1 VKWKHEFWFLF
12 FGFGGF
18 FVAFVWLLCGFCVA
32 FVASQKLDTIKSRQS
47 RRTMP
52 STMTQYTNT
61 TFLPALVKNP
71 NKVLDDICDAIYS
84 EQENSSATMIQM
96 LLEIGA
102 FPVIA
107 GLLDS
112 TDNRLVN
119 NVLLVL
125 GNSLGADDLRLP
137 QCTNK
142 SLIPHQDRVFEHL
155 QNMKTRKNAAYLLY
169 NWVRL
174 FTNPSVDDRFLE
186 LVESDFIAS
195 CIGACRKDLLYAL
208 DYVLRRTEAG
218 RKTVL
223 ALLKLVSA
231 TVDADNLKI
240 LLGALASASEE
251 YIRFKEGDFS
261 YMYGILDRLFDWDQ
275 EAKIYRSALFV
286 LSNLVVDAG
295 GADAFLDDSLLL
307 GKMLDFLRAGNDG
320 PLRSEAVWVLA
331 NAIQKA
337 ECHDYFLANHVGLY
351 EALHDPSLDA
361 ISSKAQVALKEATGI
376 LEDLRTQYV
385 YPKNE
390 SPILVEYDDDD
401 DATTYTGM
409 PPLEEATKEEYV
421 PSAFE
426 FVASQEGY
434 LPSAF
439 ELVSPGAVFL
449 SQTVRRLIT
458 SLREQGVYSY
468 VPVSDDIIFTGGDL
482 RVIERLGFYLCNGY
496 FSVHPYLRSMA
507 S

>member
-1 VKWKHEFWFLF
+1 
-12 FGFGGF
+12 
-18 FVAFVWLLCGFCVA
+18 
-32 FVASQKLDTIKSRQS
+32 
-47 RRTMP
+47 
-52 STMTQYTNT
+52 MTYNATN
-61 TFLPALVKNP
+61 FLPSLVKNP
-71 NKVLDDICDAIYS
+71 RKVLEDICDAVYS
-84 EQENSSATMIQM
+84 EEEKSSATMIQM

-102 FPVIA
+102 FPVIT

-119 NVLLVL
+119 DVLLVL
-125 GNSLGADDLRLP
+125 GNTLGANDSRLP
-137 QCTNK
+137 QTTNQ
-142 SLIPHQDRVFEHL
+142 SLLPHQDRVFEHL

-169 NWVRL
+169 NWIRL
-174 FTNPSVDDRFLE
+174 FKNPSVDDRFLE
-186 LVESDFIAS
+186 LVESDFVGS

-223 ALLKLVSA
+223 ALLRLVSA

-240 LLGALASASEE
+240 LLGALSSASEE
-251 YIRFKEGDFS
+251 YIRFKEDDFS
-261 YMYGILDRLFDWDQ
+261 YMYGILDRLFDWTH
-275 EAKIYRSALFV
+275 ETKIYRSALFV

-307 GKMLDFLRAGNDG
+307 GKMLDFLRAGNDVT
-320 PLRSEAVWVLA
+320 LRSEAVWVLA

-337 ECHDYFLANHVGLY
+337 ESRDYFIATHVGLY
-351 EALHDPSLDA
+351 AALHDPSLDA
-361 ISSKAQVALKEATGI
+361 ISSKAQVALKEATGT

-401 DATTYTGM
+401 ATTYTDM
-409 PPLEEATKEEYV
+409 PPLEEVKEEYV

-439 ELVSPGAVFL
+439 ELVSPGAVIM

-468 VPVSDDIIFTGGDL
+468 IPVSDDTVFTGGDL
-482 RVIERLGFYLCNGY
+482 RVIERLGFVLTNGY